1 MTQEVITVVLPDT
14 PLYNS
19 KTDAEFRIRMIQE
32 IKEQYQDLLGP
43 KIKLLDLP
51 NGLELVQDW
60 VRNQL
65 FDVSNGEIDMR
76 PAEARQL
83 AA

>member
-1 MTQEVITVVLPDT
+1 VVLPNT
-14 PLYNS
+14 PLFQS

-32 IKEQYQDLLGP
+32 IKEQYKDLLGP

-65 FDVSNGEIDMR
+65 LDASHGDIDLR

>member
-1 MTQEVITVVLPDT
+1 VVLPDT

>member
-1 MTQEVITVVLPDT
+1 MVLPDT